1 MIAIYVSKVLFNL
14 TSFSIFDGVDNTKVV
29 LCCFFVKYCRMLPI
43 RINNMVNF
51 RNFGHTSF
59 TVLELSQSAIRFNLE
74 TFHEYDFQSSDVKTT
89 SESVFSKTLK
99 TF

>member
-1 MIAIYVSKVLFNL
+1 
-14 TSFSIFDGVDNTKVV
+14 
-29 LCCFFVKYCRMLPI
+29 
-43 RINNMVNF
+43 MVNF

-59 TVLELSQSAIRFNLE
+59 TVLELSQSAIRFNPE
-74 TFHEYDFQSSDVKTT
+74 TFHEYDFQSSDIKTT